1 MVNFHEADSKKK
13 PQTLRSL
20 AHKLEQHP
28 IWIDATKGFYEEDI
42 EGCIYSW
49 LSMSEDNKN
58 ERLTM
63 TECYNFNE
71 YFHNIIAKI
80 EANMI

>member
-1 MVNFHEADSKKK
+1 MVKNFTSEKNT
-13 PQTLRSL
+13 QTPRSL
-20 AHKLEQHP
+20 AHKLGQHP
-28 IWIDATKGFYEEDI
+28 IWRDATKGFYEEDI

-49 LSMSEDNKN
+49 LSMSEDNKK
-58 ERLTM
+58 ERLNIS
-63 TECYNFNE
+63 EFYNFYE